1 MTSIICGTQK
11 GFLDAVRTRRLYL
24 PECRRLSRP
33 RDLDG
38 LGRPTMTLYYVRPMS
53 TDTEDL
59 IRTARLLKFTVE
71 DLP

>member
-1 MTSIICGTQK
+1 MTYIICGTQK
-11 GFLDAVRTRRLYL
+11 EFLDAVRTRRLYL
-24 PECRRLSRP
+24 PECRRLNRP

-38 LGRPTMTLYYVRPMS
+38 IGRPPMTLYYVRPMNME
-53 TDTEDL
+53 TEDL